1 MMVAQLLSRLSV
13 DWVIAGIVLSAVSIL
28 VSVFALVRSSKA
40 VRASI
45 PDPEVQTVLVEFVVI
60 RMRPADEHRF
70 AISIIASR
78 SGKFL
83 VSSDV
88 KLRDLPD
95 ILRGYAPLGR
105 RIRSATFDP
114 PATSLIIRTPQSGT
128 KMRARIVSR
137 LDPSISKWITIGI

>member
-1 MMVAQLLSRLSV
+1 MMFAQFFSRLDV
-13 DWVIAGIVLSAVSIL
+13 DWIVVGVALGALSLMVSL
-28 VSVFALVRSSKA
+28 LALRRSMIA

-45 PDPEVQTVLVEFVVI
+45 PHPEVQNILVEFVVI
-60 RMRPADEHRF
+60 RMRPGDEHRF
-70 AISIIASR
+70 AISTIKSR

-105 RIRSATFDP
+105 RIRSAKFDP
-114 PATSLIIRTPQSGT
+114 PATSLIVRTPQGGT
-128 KMRARIVSR
+128 HMRARVVSR
-137 LDPSISKWITIGI
+137 LDPSISKWITIGL